1 MVNNLPRIQPVVT
14 AFIIKNGKVLLFKRS
29 QRVGSYQGCWAAVS
43 GHMDTSPL
51 AQVYTEISE
60 ETGYTP
66 EELVLLKEGQVFEY
80 HDAAL
85 GILWQIH
92 PFLFHLKI
100 DRPPKI
106 DWEHTDFCWVLPPE
120 IASLATVPLLKEAFE
135 SLSG

>member
-1 MVNNLPRIQPVVT
+1 MNNLPRIQPVVT
-14 AFIIKNGKVLLFKRS
+14 AFLIKGGKVLLFKRS
-29 QRVGSYQGCWAAVS
+29 QRVGSYRGRWAAVS

-85 GILWQIH
+85 GIRWQIH
-92 PFLFHLKI
+92 PFLFHLNI

-106 DWEHTDFCWVLPPE
+106 DWEHTDFRWVLPPE

>member
-1 MVNNLPRIQPVVT
+1 LVDNLPRIQPVVT
-14 AFIIKNGKVLLFKRS
+14 AFLIQNGKVLLFKRS
-29 QRVGSYQGCWAAVS
+29 QRVGSYRGRWAAVS

-80 HDAAL
+80 HDTAL

-106 DWEHTDFCWVLPPE
+106 DWEHTDFRWVLPSE

>member
-1 MVNNLPRIQPVVT
+1 LVNNLPRIQPVVT
-14 AFIIKNGKVLLFKRS
+14 AFLIKGGKVLLFKRS
-29 QRVGSYQGCWAAVS
+29 QRVGSYRGRWAAVS

-85 GILWQIH
+85 GIRWQIH
-92 PFLFHLKI
+92 PFLFHLNI

-106 DWEHTDFCWVLPPE
+106 DWEHTDFRWVLPPE